1 MSIKEVK
8 RVTKRNGTLE
18 EYDVEKIHASLQ
30 NACEG
35 IIGVSVS
42 DIAMKTDPQ
51 VFDGIPTQTLEDM
64 TASSAEDLIS
74 EHNPNYSKV
83 LAKLLITDL
92 RKRVFG
98 TFEPARLIEV
108 VKNNVE
114 RGVYDAKLLEWY
126 SDDEWLKLGA
136 FIKHDRDFTLSGA
149 AVKQIR
155 DKYLVQ
161 DRSTKTYFETPQ
173 IMFMLIPVVAFRNRP
188 KKQRLQLIRET
199 YDMLSSFKIS
209 LPTPILAGLRTS
221 IKQFSSCVLIDVGD
235 DLDSIDDASKVMGKY
250 AAKRAGLGINGGKI
264 RPLGSK
270 VGKGEI
276 VHTGVTPFYRQF
288 ESTVKSRS
296 QGGIR
301 DASVTLYAP
310 VWHAEIE
317 EIMTL
322 KDNRKT
328 HEKTVRRLDYAA
340 QWDSFLLRKAR
351 NKEMMT
357 LFSPA
362 EVPDLY
368 DAYFG
373 RDRSKFEALYEK
385 YEKDESLKFRVQ
397 VNARD
402 VLNSFLKQSQ
412 ETGRIYGFNADHV
425 NTHSP
430 FLKPVTMSNLC
441 VEICLPTEPV
451 RNVMTDNGDGTG
463 TVKFEGLVQLCT
475 LAAINVGNVN
485 LDDHKDMERR
495 MWILVNLLNE
505 ILDYQDYMVPQAKT
519 ATMKYRPLGIGVIN
533 YAYLIAKNGLK
544 YNQQETF
551 DMTHRLAEQM
561 HFYALKASV
570 ELAKERGAIS
580 GLEDTIYANGGLL
593 IDSYCKGVDSVTK
606 QGYECDWEWI
616 RGEVRQYGVYNST
629 LMALMPSESSSVV
642 SNATN
647 GIEPLRQLVTRK
659 GNKKVTMVQVAPDAI
674 KLKNKY
680 DYLWNMTA
688 KDYDGYIK
696 NVAVFQKFTCQSI
709 SANFSYNPDHYRSDV
724 PELDRKI
731 PLEVL
736 LNHTFLC
743 AKLGVKTRYYV
754 NTKGEK
760 DNTED
765 EKQPTHGEE
774 AEEALLVD
782 EDDGEDGCAGGAC
795 KI

>member
-8 RVTKRNGTLE
+8 RVTKRNGSLE
-18 EYDVEKIHASLQ
+18 EYDVEKIHASLM

-35 IIGVSVS
+35 IVGVSVS

-51 VFDGIPTQTLEDM
+51 VYDGIPTQLLEDM
-64 TASSAEDLIS
+64 TAATTEDLIS
-74 EHNPNYSKV
+74 EDNPNYSKV
-83 LAKLLITDL
+83 LSKLLITDL

-98 TFEPARLIEV
+98 TFEPARLIDV
-108 VKNNVE
+108 VRSNIG

-126 SDDEWLKLGA
+126 TEEEMVKLGA
-136 FIKHDRDFTLSGA
+136 FIKHDRDFNLSGA

-161 DRSTKTYFETPQ
+161 DRSTKTYYETPQ

-199 YDMLSSFKIS
+199 YDMLSTFKIS

-221 IKQFSSCVLIDVGD
+221 IKQFSSCVLIDIGD
-235 DLDSIDDASKVMGKY
+235 DLDSIDDASKVMGMY
-250 AAKRAGLGINGGKI
+250 ASKRAGLGLNGGRI
-264 RPLGSK
+264 RPLGSR
-270 VGKGEI
+270 VGHGEI

-301 DASVTLYAP
+301 DASVSLYAP
-310 VWHAEIE
+310 AWHAEIE
-317 EIMTL
+317 EIITL

-368 DAYFG
+368 DAFFG
-373 RDRSKFEALYEK
+373 RDRRVFEELYSK

-402 VLNSFLKQSQ
+402 LLNTSLKQGQ
-412 ETGRIYGFNADHV
+412 ETGRIYAFQADHV

-430 FLKPVTMSNLC
+430 FLKPITMSNLC
-441 VEICLPTEPV
+441 VEICLPTEPI
-451 RNVMTDNGDGTG
+451 RNVTVDNGDGTG

-495 MWILVNLLNE
+495 MWVLVNLLNE
-505 ILDYQDYMVPQAKT
+505 ILDYQDYMVPQAKM

-533 YAYLIAKNGLK
+533 FAYLIAKTGLK

-551 DMTHRLAEQM
+551 NMTHRLAEQM
-561 HFYALKASV
+561 HFYALKASM
-570 ELAKERGAIS
+570 ELAKERGKLPGI
-580 GLEDTIYANGGLL
+580 EDTIYSKGELL
-593 IDSYCKGVDSVTK
+593 IDSYCKAVDEITT
-606 QGYECDWEWI
+606 QPMECDWDWI
-616 RGEVRQYGVYNST
+616 RGEVKEFGVYNST

-647 GIEPLRQLVTRK
+647 GIEPLRSLVTRK
-659 GNKKVTMVQVAPDAI
+659 GNKKVTMVQVAPDSV

-680 DYLWNMTA
+680 DYLWDMTA
-688 KDYDGYIK
+688 KDYDGYLK

-709 SANFSYNPDHYRSDV
+709 STNFSYNPDHYRNPD
-724 PELDRKI
+724 PTLDRKI

-743 AKLGVKTRYYV
+743 AKYGVKTRYYINV
-754 NTKGEK
+754 KGEK
-760 DNTED
+760 DNTDD
-765 EKQPTHGEE
+765 EKPTHGEE
-774 AEEALLVD
+774 AEESQLQFD
-782 EDDGEDGCAGGAC
+782 EDGEACASGAC
-795 KI
+795 SI

>member
-8 RVTKRNGTLE
+8 RVTKRDGTFE
-18 EYDVEKIHASLQ
+18 NYDVEKIHASLQ

-35 IIGVSVS
+35 ILGVSVS

-51 VFDGIPTQTLEDM
+51 VYDGIPTQTLEDM
-64 TASSAEDLIS
+64 TASSCEDLIS
-74 EHNPNYSKV
+74 EDHPNYSRV
-83 LAKLLITDL
+83 LARLLITDL

-98 TFEPARLIEV
+98 TFEPERLIEV
-108 VKNNVE
+108 VKKNVE
-114 RGVYDAKLLEWY
+114 RGVYDAKLLDWY
-126 SDDEWLKLGA
+126 TDDEWLKLGA
-136 FIKHDRDFTLSGA
+136 YIKHDRDYNLSGA

-161 DRSTKTYFETPQ
+161 DRSSKTYFETPQ
-173 IMFMLIPVVAFRNRP
+173 VMFMLIPVVAFRNRP

-199 YDMLSSFKIS
+199 YDMLSTFKIS

-235 DLDSIDDASKVMGKY
+235 DLDSIDDASKVMGRY
-250 AAKRAGLGINGGKI
+250 AAKRAGLGINGGKL

-310 VWHAEIE
+310 IWHAEAE
-317 EIMTL
+317 QIMTL

-328 HEKTVRRLDYAA
+328 HEKTVRRLDYAM
-340 QWDSFLLRKAR
+340 QWDMFLLRRAR
-351 NKEMMT
+351 NKQMMT
-357 LFSPA
+357 LFSPH

-368 DAYFG
+368 KAFFG
-373 RDRSKFEALYEK
+373 RDRSLFESLYEK
-385 YEKDESLKFRVQ
+385 YEKDETLKFRVQ

-402 VLNSFLKQSQ
+402 ILDTFHKQSQ

-463 TVKFEGLVQLCT
+463 TVTYEGLVQLCT
-475 LAAINVGNVN
+475 LAAINVGNLN
-485 LDDHKDMERR
+485 LDDHSDMERR

-505 ILDYQDYMVPQAKT
+505 ILDYQDYMIPQARM

-533 YAYLIAKNGLK
+533 YAYLIAKNGQK
-544 YNQQETF
+544 YNDQRTF

-561 HFYALKASV
+561 HYYALKASV
-570 ELAKERGAIS
+570 ELAKEHGAIP
-580 GLEDTIYANGGLL
+580 GLEDTIYSKGGLL
-593 IDSYCKGVDSVTK
+593 IDSYCKAVDEITK
-606 QGYECDWEWI
+606 QAYECDWKWI
-616 RGEVRQYGVYNST
+616 REQVNLYGVYNST
-629 LMALMPSESSSVV
+629 LLALMPSESSSVV

-659 GNKKVTMVQVAPDAI
+659 GNKKVTMVQVAPDAV
-674 KLKNKY
+674 KLKSKY
-680 DYLWNMTA
+680 DYLWDMTA

-696 NVAVFQKFTCQSI
+696 NVAIFQKFTCQSI
-709 SANFSYNPDHYRSDV
+709 STNFSYNRDHYRSED
-724 PELDRKI
+724 PTKDRKI

-736 LNHTFLC
+736 MNHTFLA
-743 AKLGVKTRYYV
+743 AKYGVKTRYYV

-765 EKQPTHGEE
+765 EKKGEV
-774 AEEALLVD
+774 AEEAKPDLE